1 MSDSEVKGEKPDENL
16 ADMGFTM
23 TQPDMNDDKAEV
35 EAKTKPDDKARLQ
48 IIFYY
53 FASNNHWK

>member
-1 MSDSEVKGEKPDENL
+1 MKGEKPDENL

-53 FASNNHWK
+53 FASNNH